1 MENEE
6 KKVVIDC
13 KNSQRFYRGGCEPLS
28 QSKAQNEARS
38 EKKRCLPSKIRDQPK
53 ETGNWVEEI
62 WIIFPPIRLRDNAT
76 SQMQTRNQSS
86 HGTPDT
92 SISSRF
98 AFTDREMDEK
108 PNEIFEYLILKRW
121 QACEDGGGRR
131 WTGMQSR
138 QFKSTWTCQTFTNSP
153 CSWRL
158 EWNYA
163 SSFATGRGWSVCS
176 AGVFSWVLACV
187 VGKVCQSRLL
197 QAFHLGLH
205 TTLFALLRTSIH
217 RYSVLYEPYAPCS
230 MSSEQF
236 RLSSET
242 VFSWV
247 LCHYTPCP
255 RCSLLWDLPAS

>member
-1 MENEE
+1 MSS
-6 KKVVIDC
+6 IQD
-13 KNSQRFYRGGCEPLS
+13 SRSTQR
-28 QSKAQNEARS
+28 N
-38 EKKRCLPSKIRDQPK
+38 
-53 ETGNWVEEI
+53 GNCVEEI
-62 WIIFPPIRLRDNAT
+62 WIIFPPIRLRDDAT
-76 SQMQTRNQSS
+76 SQTQTGNQMFAWYPRHFDLLEICFHRPGNGRETQRNIRISQRNGRLARRTVVDVERVHES
-86 HGTPDT
+86 HLL
-92 SISSRF
+92 
-98 AFTDREMDEK
+98 K
-108 PNEIFEYLILKRW
+108 PTRT
-121 QACEDGGGRR
+121 RR
-131 WTGMQSR
+131 
-138 QFKSTWTCQTFTNSP
+138 QTFTNSSP
-153 CSWRL
+153 SWRL

-176 AGVFSWVLACV
+176 AGVFSCVLACV

-197 QAFHLGLH
+197 QAFYLGLH

-255 RCSLLWDLPAS
+255 RCSLLWRLPAS

>member
-1 MENEE
+1 M
-6 KKVVIDC
+6 
-13 KNSQRFYRGGCEPLS
+13 RRG
-28 QSKAQNEARS
+28 AR
-38 EKKRCLPSKIRDQPK
+38 KKRCLPSKIRDQPK
-53 ETGNWVEEI
+53 ETGNCVEEI
-62 WIIFPPIRLRDNAT
+62 WIIFPPIRLRDDAT
-76 SQMQTRNQSS
+76 SQTQTRNQMFAWYPR
-86 HGTPDT
+86 HFD
-92 SISSRF
+92 RF

-108 PNEIFEYLILKRW
+108 PNEIFEYLISKRW
-121 QACEDGGGRR
+121 QASEEGGGRR
-131 WTGMQSR
+131 WTGTQSC

-176 AGVFSWVLACV
+176 AGVFSCVVACV

-197 QAFHLGLH
+197 QAFYLGLH

-217 RYSVLYEPYAPCS
+217 RYSVLYEPYALCS

-255 RCSLLWDLPAS
+255 WCSLLWCLPAS